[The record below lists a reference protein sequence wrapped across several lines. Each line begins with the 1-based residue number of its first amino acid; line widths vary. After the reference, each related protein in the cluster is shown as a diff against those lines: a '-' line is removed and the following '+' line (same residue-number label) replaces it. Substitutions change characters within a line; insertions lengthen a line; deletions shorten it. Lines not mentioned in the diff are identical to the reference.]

1 MGGIAVNYCIRVM
14 LYGMFCG
21 VFGTALGGVIAV
33 FIRKHTDRLMGF
45 LLEFS
50 AGLMVGVS
58 VFNLIPNAMELT
70 SVWIVLLGVLTGILL
85 SMLLQSKLKFSGK
98 KPLRGASSRSFQLM
112 RTGIFVAIGIALH
125 NFPEGLAIGVGF
137 GASHAIGLS
146 LLLTIMI
153 HDVPEGIA
161 MALPLREGGVSRWKA
176 VGITVLSG
184 IPTGLGAYIGAY
196 LGYISENIIGVFLAI
211 AAGTMLFISIGDLV
225 PESKTI
231 YKGRLPSLGNI
242 MGLLCGFVISVLI
255 V

>member
-1 MGGIAVNYCIRVM
+1 MNYCIRVM

-70 SVWIVLLGVLTGILL
+70 SVWIVLLGVLAGILL
-85 SMLLQSKLKFSGK
+85 SMLLQNKLKFSEK

-161 MALPLREGGVSRWKA
+161 MALPLREGGVSR
-176 VGITVLSG
+176 
-184 IPTGLGAYIGAY
+184 
-196 LGYISENIIGVFLAI
+196 
-211 AAGTMLFISIGDLV
+211 
-225 PESKTI
+225 
-231 YKGRLPSLGNI
+231 
-242 MGLLCGFVISVLI
+242 
-255 V
+255 

>member
-1 MGGIAVNYCIRVM
+1 MNYCIRVM

-70 SVWIVLLGVLTGILL
+70 SVWIVLLGVMTGILL
-85 SMLLQSKLKFSGK
+85 SMLLQSKLKFSEK

-184 IPTGLGAYIGAY
+184 IQIGRA
-196 LGYISENIIGVFLAI
+196 SCRERV
-211 AAGTMLFISIGDLV
+211 
-225 PESKTI
+225 
-231 YKGRLPSLGNI
+231 
-242 MGLLCGFVISVLI
+242 
-255 V
+255 

>member
-1 MGGIAVNYCIRVM
+1 MNYCIRVM

-85 SMLLQSKLKFSGK
+85 SMLLQSKLKFSEK

-153 HDVPEGIA
+153 HDVPEG
-161 MALPLREGGVSRWKA
+161 MRWRCPCA
-176 VGITVLSG
+176 RA
-184 IPTGLGAYIGAY
+184 AYP
-196 LGYISENIIGVFLAI
+196 
-211 AAGTMLFISIGDLV
+211 D
-225 PESKTI
+225 
-231 YKGRLPSLGNI
+231 GRLSASQSSPEFQPDSAP
-242 MGLLCGFVISVLI
+242 ISARI
-255 V
+255 SAIYPKTS

>member
-1 MGGIAVNYCIRVM
+1 MNYCIRVM

-58 VFNLIPNAMELT
+58 VFNLLPNAMELT
-70 SVWIVLLGVLTGILL
+70 SVWIVLLGVMTGILL
-85 SMLLQSKLKFSGK
+85 SMLLQSKLKFSEK

-112 RTGIFVAIGIALH
+112 RTGIFVAIGIAL
-125 NFPEGLAIGVGF
+125 EGLAIGVGF